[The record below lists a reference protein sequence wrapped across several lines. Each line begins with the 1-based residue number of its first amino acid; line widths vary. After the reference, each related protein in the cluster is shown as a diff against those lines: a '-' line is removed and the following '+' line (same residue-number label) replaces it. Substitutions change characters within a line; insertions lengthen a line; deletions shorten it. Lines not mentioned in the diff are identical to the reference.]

1 MEWNLGLIPLT
12 QQFLIFVSYH
22 VSFDLMEI

>member
-12 QQFLIFVSYH
+12 QQFLLFLSYH
-22 VSFDLMEI
+22 ASIDLGEI